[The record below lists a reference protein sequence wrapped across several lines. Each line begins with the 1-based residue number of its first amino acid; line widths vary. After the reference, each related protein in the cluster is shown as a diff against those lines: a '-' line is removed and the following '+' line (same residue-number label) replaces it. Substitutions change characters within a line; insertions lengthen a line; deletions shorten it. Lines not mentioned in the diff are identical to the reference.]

1 MPSTEVTTLSN
12 GVKVAS
18 RDVAGDHTVSVSVCV
33 GSGTRDEKGVQG
45 LNSILAEM
53 AFTTTATRSTA
64 RIIHEAEDIGATYG
78 AVAGRDSMTVSMS
91 TMRGNATTVV
101 SSLFDVVTGR
111 SFRYVAVFFA
121 PPAPRRAVRA
131 AAAACRA
138 RASSLLPA
146 SPPALPPPP
155 PIRPALRHFCRPA
168 LSWRT
173 RVRFCCGLASS
184 CTALHPLLLNSLSL
198 PRLPHCPAAVT
209 EARYHI
215 SSTLSLTHTHP
226 LALAPNHHTN
236 IARCTGTGKSTRL
249 KTRSWNASPMQRRS
263 TRC

>member
-138 RASSLLPA
+138 RVSSLLPA

-155 PIRPALRHFCRPA
+155 PHLFDPRCATFAARRCRGGHGSASAADWQAPALRCTP
-168 LSWRT
+168 SSST
-173 RVRFCCGLASS
+173 RSRFRASH
-184 CTALHPLLLNSLSL
+184 TAPPPLLRRAIIFH
-198 PRLPHCPAAVT
+198 PRSRSP
-209 EARYHI
+209 
-215 SSTLSLTHTHP
+215 TLSHSLLLPTITLTS
-226 LALAPNHHTN
+226 LAAQVL
-236 IARCTGTGKSTRL
+236 GS
-249 KTRSWNASPMQRRS
+249 RRD
-263 TRC
+263 